1 MRRAQSP
8 APLALAFAFSA
19 CLTPSLLVAQAT
31 TATPG
36 VDRLNPLP
44 IDQTDVTNATGANV
58 YQRLVLDH
66 AVEHA
71 GKTAAGQIDTK
82 CGDSRVVI
90 MADGG
95 SQGPNSI
102 LAARAAQKSAL
113 LELERINTDIVE
125 LTQQLEAFPPQT
137 ALTPFTAP
145 AGPERIAP
153 GMIDL
158 VRVVDSIRFLTSLV
172 RTNYTF
178 TAATGISPTPG
189 LLEITL
195 LSGKDGKD
203 RYRLGEPL
211 STTSAVL
218 TAYDVADKS
227 YKDLES
233 AYAVASTKATKE
245 TADALAALKKAAEL
259 VRSQLFRYITAGA
272 NNAPSPLQ
280 QLSASDFVLPKTTDC
295 LVTYGA
301 TVDATTITTQRAV
314 FPSRKFDIDA
324 RVRIITAIY
333 PPSGDAKQ
341 SPAGDAEQS
350 PAAPK
355 RQHSTA
361 TCTLTVDPKKR
372 SEAKPKCGV

>member
-1 MRRAQSP
+1 MRHAQSP

-31 TATPG
+31 PATPG

-44 IDQTDVTNATGANV
+44 IDQSDVTNATGANV
-58 YQRLVLDH
+58 YQRLVLDY
-66 AVEHA
+66 AVEAA
-71 GKTAAGQIDTK
+71 GKTAAGLIDTHCSTK
-82 CGDSRVVI
+82 RVVI
-90 MADGG
+90 MPDGG

-125 LTQQLEAFPPQT
+125 LTRRLEAFPPQT
-137 ALTPFTAP
+137 AWIPFTVP
-145 AGPERIAP
+145 VRPERIAP
-153 GMIDL
+153 GMLDL

-195 LSGKDGKD
+195 LSGNDGKH

-211 STTSAVL
+211 STTSDVL
-218 TAYDVADKS
+218 TAYDLADTS
-227 YKDLES
+227 YRRLES

-259 VRSQLFRYITAGA
+259 VRSQLFRYITTGA

-280 QLSASDFVLPKTTDC
+280 QLAASDYVLPASTDC

-333 PPSGDAKQ
+333 PPAGNAMP
-341 SPAGDAEQS
+341 SP
-350 PAAPK
+350 APK

-372 SEAKPKCGV
+372 SEAKPRCGV